1 MWDSLHNFCDCA
13 SLICM
18 QSTGGDARPS
28 RLFPAHSQTR
38 LAIHQSRQQNPP
50 PPHQPTQN
58 PALSRR
64 QMHTSF
70 PLRSSGQHPRH
81 VSQFLAGRAT
91 SAASASKSAKQREG
105 CTISICELLIR
116 VIPSQN
122 VCLINFFCLRR
133 TNLSAAKHGEPLL
146 ADGAGFQN

>member
-18 QSTGGDARPS
+18 RNTSRDAQPS
-28 RLFPAHSQTR
+28 RLFPVHSQTR
-38 LAIHQSRQQNPP
+38 LAIHQSRQQKTPP
-50 PPHQPTQN
+50 IQK

-81 VSQFLAGRAT
+81 VSQFLTGRAT
-91 SAASASKSAKQREG
+91 STASTSKFAKQREG
-105 CTISICELLIR
+105 CTISICKLLIR
-116 VIPSQN
+116 VIPRQN
-122 VCLINFFCLRR
+122 VCLINFYCLRR
-133 TNLSAAKHGEPLL
+133 THLSAAKHGEPLL